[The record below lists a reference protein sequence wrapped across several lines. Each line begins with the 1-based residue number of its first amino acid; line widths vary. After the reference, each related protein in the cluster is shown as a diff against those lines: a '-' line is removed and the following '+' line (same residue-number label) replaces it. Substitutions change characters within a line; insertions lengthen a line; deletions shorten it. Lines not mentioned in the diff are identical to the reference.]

1 MSAQELAQ
9 ELFLVTGAN
18 GYIAAALVRQ
28 LLQDGKHVRATVR
41 RQQAGDDLRAALP
54 ASTVGRLGI
63 AIVPDII
70 APNAFRVALQGEGK
84 TDAKRD
90 YLDPAKL
97 GVLSLLEDASHTPSV
112 RKVVLTASIASI
124 MDVRRANTDGSFTEK
139 DWNPITYD
147 YAIELGAGLA
157 NGKTSPMTIYA
168 ASKALAERAAW
179 EFVHEHKP
187 SFAFAAVHP
196 GFVVGRPVTGSI
208 SGSNGML
215 WQTLTA
221 RPVQES
227 AQPMAFVDLE
237 DTVRGHLQAMQRKEA
252 DGGRFLLVAGQPL
265 THEAINWAK
274 DRQPDLPFDRVDI
287 PADAEERKRKFTGYD
302 NSASR
307 DVLGI

>member
-1 MSAQELAQ
+1 M
-9 ELFLVTGAN
+9 T
-18 GYIAAALVRQ
+18 
-28 LLQDGKHVRATVR
+28 HVFHMASP
-41 RQQAGDDLRAALP
+41 LP
-54 ASTVGRLGI
+54 
-63 AIVPDII
+63 
-70 APNAFRVALQGEGK
+70 GEGK

-90 YLDPAKL
+90 FLDPAKL
-97 GVLSLLEDASHTPSV
+97 GVLTLLQDSSVTPSV
-112 RKVVLTASIASI
+112 QKVVLTASVASI
-124 MDVRRANTDGSFTEK
+124 LDASRADTGGSYTEK

-147 YAIELGAGLA
+147 YAIKLGAGLA
-157 NGKTSPMTIYA
+157 TGSTNPMIIYA
-168 ASKALAERAAW
+168 ASKTLAERAAW
-179 EFVHEHKP
+179 DFVREHKP

-215 WQTLTA
+215 WQALTA

-227 AQPMAFVDLE
+227 AQPMALVDLE
-237 DTVRGHLQAMQRKEA
+237 DAVRGHLQAMQRKEA

-307 DVLGI
+307 DVLGIEYKGLEQTIGDYADWAAAAIKSKF